1 MSQSAAHA
9 LCAALVLGSTLAGC
23 AKGGSAGGAVVEDEP
38 AWSTREG
45 RDQVRLDI
53 VNTMIDAGTP
63 ESALR
68 LIGDMRKEGQS
79 GLDLDL
85 AQARALR
92 ELGLFDDAAALL
104 QAGVKRHPR
113 DPRVR
118 MQFGILRMDQ
128 QQVSSAL
135 VHFKAAARLDKEN
148 PEAWNNLGFAL
159 IASGRPD
166 EAVDA
171 LRRSLQLDASPLQ
184 TRNNLGFALV
194 AADRVDEAWRVFQAA
209 QGPAAAHYNVGVGL
223 EMNGAADAARARYRE
238 ALAAEPGYRPARTA
252 LDRLA
257 GGPNP
262 AEDSPENP

>member
-1 MSQSAAHA
+1 MSGHAGRAWAATL
-9 LCAALVLGSTLAGC
+9 LCASLLGC
-23 AKGGSAGGAVVEDEP
+23 AKGGPAGGAVVEDEP

-45 RDQVRLDI
+45 REQVRLDI

-92 ELGLFDDAAALL
+92 ELGLLDDAAALL

-118 MQFGILRMDQ
+118 MQLGILRMDQ
-128 QQVSSAL
+128 QQVPSAL
-135 VHFKAAARLDKEN
+135 EHFKVAARLDDEN

-159 IASGRPD
+159 LASGQPD
-166 EAVDA
+166 PAVEA
-171 LRRSLQLDASPLQ
+171 LRKSIQLDASPVQ

-194 AADRVDEAWRVFQAA
+194 AAGRVDEAWRVFQAA

-223 EMNGAADAARARYRE
+223 EMSGSATAARDRYRK
-238 ALAAEPGYRPARTA
+238 ALEAEPGFRLARTA
-252 LDRLA
+252 LDRMA
-257 GGPNP
+257 AGPNP
-262 AEDSPENP
+262 AKDSPETP